1 MKRLF
6 DMVVAALALI
16 VLSPLFLLVALGVW
30 LSDPGPVL
38 FRGERMGLG
47 ARRFAI
53 LKFRSMRQAPVAGR
67 PITIRGDPRITPFGR
82 VLRKT
87 KLDELPQLVNVLRGD
102 MSLVGPRPE
111 SPAYAPCYTPQE
123 WAVLSVRPGITGMA
137 QIYFRNEE
145 GLLRGKDPER
155 YYREVILPTK
165 LAFDLE
171 YVHHRSFWLDIKL
184 LVLTAAA
191 LVWPVASPPV
201 RQPTEPNPIVGQP
214 NLPRQEVLQ

>member
-6 DMVVAALALI
+6 DTVVSAVALI
-16 VLSPLFLLVALGVW
+16 VLSPIFLLLALGVW

-38 FRGERMGLG
+38 FRGQRMGLG
-47 ARRFAI
+47 ARPFAI
-53 LKFRSMRQAPVAGR
+53 LKFRSMRRSPVAGR
-67 PITIRGDPRITPFGR
+67 QITVKGDPRITPFGR

-87 KLDELPQLVNVLRGD
+87 KLDELPQLINVLRGD

-111 SPAYAPCYTPQE
+111 SPAYAPFYTPQE
-123 WAVLSVRPGITGMA
+123 WAVLSVRPGLTGMA

-145 GLLRGKDPER
+145 GLLRGSDPER

-171 YVHHRSFWLDIKL
+171 YVHNQSFWLDLKL
-184 LVLTAAA
+184 LVLTAVA
-191 LVWPVASPPV
+191 LVWTVAPPPV
-201 RQPTEPNPIVGQP
+201 RQPTEPNPIAARTGT
-214 NLPRQEVLQ
+214 